1 VVKTERK
8 EELEQQA
15 HKQFIMN
22 ILLNLWNRFKRSH
35 LYENADLICEKK
47 KLSKTQIV
55 KIVENR
61 TECKIDRFKSI
72 KLTSWNRK

>member
-15 HKQFIMN
+15 QTIYEYITEFGEID
-22 ILLNLWNRFKRSH
+22 LRDPD
-35 LYENADLICEKK
+35 LYENIADLICEKK

-55 KIVENR
+55 N
-61 TECKIDRFKSI
+61 S
-72 KLTSWNRK
+72 

>member
-8 EELEQQA
+8 EELEQA

-22 ILLNLWNRFKRSH
+22 ILLNGEIDLRDPD
-35 LYENADLICEKK
+35 LYENIADLICEKK

-55 KIVENR
+55 KIVEN
-61 TECKIDRFKSI
+61 IDRM
-72 KLTSWNRK
+72 

>member
-22 ILLNLWNRFKRSH
+22 ILLNGEIDLRDPD
-35 LYENADLICEKK
+35 LYENIADLICEKK
-47 KLSKTQIV
+47 KLSKTDS

-61 TECKIDRFKSI
+61 TECKIDRFKSV
-72 KLTSWNRK
+72 KLTS

>member
-8 EELEQQA
+8 RGAAGAQTIYNEYITEFGEIDL
-15 HKQFIMN
+15 
-22 ILLNLWNRFKRSH
+22 RDPD
-35 LYENADLICEKK
+35 LYENIADLICEKK

-61 TECKIDRFKSI
+61 TECKIDKSV
-72 KLTSWNRK
+72 KLTS